1 MPYPTVP
8 APYGLKPINLI
19 GGQVFSGSTRE
30 LPIQYGY
37 NANIFYGDF
46 VKLAR
51 YATGST
57 PGGFIVRAAVSTG
70 TTNNQVTGIFLGCS
84 FTNPVTKQ
92 RQFQQFWPA
101 GTLAGDAVAIVCDDP
116 DTVFK
121 AVVCSSTTN
130 VASGAKGMVGNNLSL
145 IDNGAV
151 ASSLNTGNSA
161 NAILAPTATPVS
173 TILPVRCVGVVS
185 DTSYSYSAVATAASS
200 TTTINAVA
208 PAALPIGTGISYVA
222 SNGQIVE
229 TGMFLTAAAAAG
241 AATQTMNQQP
251 VILGANADIPSGAT
265 IIYTVYPEILVKVNL
280 FVHGYY
286 SSTAV

>member
-1 MPYPTVP
+1 MAYPLIA

-19 GGQVFSGSTRE
+19 GGQVFAGSTRE

-46 VKLAR
+46 VKLAP
-51 YATGST
+51 YSSGST

-70 TTNNQVTGIFLGCS
+70 TANNQVTGVFLGCS
-84 FTNPVTKQ
+84 FTNPITKQ
-92 RQFQQFWPA
+92 KQFQQFWPS

-121 AVVCSSTTN
+121 AVVCSSTTV
-130 VASGAKGMVGNNLSL
+130 VASGSKGMVGANLSM

-151 ASSLNTGNSA
+151 NSSLSTGNSA
-161 NAILAPTATPVS
+161 NAVLAPTATPVT
-173 TILPVRCVGVVS
+173 TILPVRCVGLVP
-185 DTSYSYSAVATAASS
+185 DTAVTYSAVATSASS
-200 TTTINAVA
+200 TTTINAIA
-208 PAALPIGTGISYVA
+208 PAALPVGTNISYVA
-222 SNGQIVE
+222 PNGQIID
-229 TGMFLTAAAAAG
+229 TGMFLTSAATAG
-241 AATQTMNQQP
+241 SATQTMSAQP
-251 VILGANADIPSGAT
+251 VVLGVNTNIPSGAT
-265 IIYTVYPEILVKVNL
+265 INYTVYPEILVKVNL